1 MYSIE
6 KEGRK
11 YSVTQGRQ
19 ITRLRGAELTG
30 VFTKGVDILFN
41 LDCQHKF
48 NCQMLEFIKSEEQE
62 SFRDAF
68 NSGLIMGITFFEKSE
83 TTNQQD
89 EVNND

>member
-1 MYSIE
+1 
-6 KEGRK
+6 
-11 YSVTQGRQ
+11 
-19 ITRLRGAELTG
+19 
-30 VFTKGVDILFN
+30 